1 MLINGYTFVMH
12 AWCHTY
18 QTWIL
23 KILDNADKWLDLR
36 YARLVQHTAL
46 KKYQKSSFY
55 ISGRI
60 RNHIAIACLHESI
73 TVVAKN
79 YECE

>member
-18 QTWIL
+18 KTWIL
-23 KILDNADKWLDLR
+23 KILDNGDEWLDLR

-46 KKYQKSSFY
+46 KKVSKIQLLF
-55 ISGRI
+55 
-60 RNHIAIACLHESI
+60 
-73 TVVAKN
+73 
-79 YECE
+79 